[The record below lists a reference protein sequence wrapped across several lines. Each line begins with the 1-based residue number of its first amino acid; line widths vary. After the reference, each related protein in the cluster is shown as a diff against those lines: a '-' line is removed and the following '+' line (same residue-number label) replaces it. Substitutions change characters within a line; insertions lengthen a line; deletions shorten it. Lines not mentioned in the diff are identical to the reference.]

1 MAIFILQ
8 VILLKKN
15 RSFYS
20 KNKTLPY
27 IIKNKK
33 FNIDID
39 TKKDFNLAK
48 KYS

>member
-8 VILLKKN
+8 VILLKKIDH
-15 RSFYS
+15 FI